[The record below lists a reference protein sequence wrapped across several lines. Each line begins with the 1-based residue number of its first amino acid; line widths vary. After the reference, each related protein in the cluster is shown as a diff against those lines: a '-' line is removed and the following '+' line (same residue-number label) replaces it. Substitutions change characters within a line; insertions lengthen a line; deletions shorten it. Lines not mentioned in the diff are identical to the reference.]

1 LAFEV
6 RFAVSGNRH
15 RLVGG
20 DHYGC
25 YLGSGRLGKGT
36 TTTTM
41 TTLEA
46 QADGEAGG
54 RDGIYWDATGRAC
67 FVSGCRELLQEPGS
81 ARKGRGASVE
91 RQGPGH
97 I

>member
-1 LAFEV
+1 
-6 RFAVSGNRH
+6 VSGNRH
-15 RLVGG
+15 RLEGG

-25 YLGSGRLGKGT
+25 YLGSEWLGQG
-36 TTTTM
+36 

-46 QADGEAGG
+46 QAGGEAGA

-81 ARKGRGASVE
+81 ARKGRGAFAE